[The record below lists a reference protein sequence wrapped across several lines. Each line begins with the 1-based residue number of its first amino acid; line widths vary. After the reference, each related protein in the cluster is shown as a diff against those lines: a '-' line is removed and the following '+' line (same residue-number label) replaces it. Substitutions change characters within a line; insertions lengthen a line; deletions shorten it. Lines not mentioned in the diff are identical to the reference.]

1 MNVCKTIFKLFAVII
16 ACAFVLACGS
26 PESTKSFTIGII
38 YNENAK
44 WQKKA
49 LHAIKYFNEQNSVLV
64 CDGNNRISYKL
75 NYYPSKGTPE
85 DTLKQANHAVNQ
97 DGVGLLFLITQT
109 QNSLPV
115 AAMAE
120 RAQIPTIAAA
130 STNIALTKNL
140 SFVRSTS
147 VNDELQA
154 KALVRYLKSQSF
166 SPRISILFEQT
177 DVYNREMA
185 TLFKRSVI
193 QYGGEIVDYY
203 GFINSPDF
211 KPTLRENALGELP
224 EYIFILSESNSV
236 KRLADEL
243 RKNGFMGRLIGSDLW
258 EVERLK
264 IEASLQGSLL
274 VDQWHPDFMKQ
285 YTLSS
290 ELYAY
295 YQTNIGLKL
304 EAGSVR
310 VYDGLL
316 YAKEII
322 CRSDT
327 LDAHQLASTMRQRI
341 RFEGAS
347 GTYVIDKNGVA
358 YKPLALIE
366 FNDYQAKLK
375 AILPSSFEH
384 NESNK

>member
-1 MNVCKTIFKLFAVII
+1 
-16 ACAFVLACGS
+16 
-26 PESTKSFTIGII
+26 
-38 YNENAK
+38 
-44 WQKKA
+44 
-49 LHAIKYFNEQNSVLV
+49 
-64 CDGNNRISYKL
+64 NRISYKL

-85 DTLKQANHAVNQ
+85 GTLKQANHAVNQ

-115 AAMAE
+115 VAMAE

-154 KALVRYLKSQSF
+154 KALVRYLKSQSI

-185 TLFKRSVI
+185 SLFKRSVI

-211 KPTLRENALGELP
+211 KPTLRGNARGELP
-224 EYIFILSESNSV
+224 KYIFILSESNSV

-243 RKNGFMGRLIGSDLW
+243 RKNGFMGRFIGSDLW

-264 IEASLQGSLL
+264 VEPSLQGSLL
-274 VDQWHPDFMKQ
+274 VDQWHPDFMKE
-285 YTLSS
+285 YTLLS
-290 ELYAY
+290 ELYDY

-316 YAKEII
+316 YAKEIV

-327 LDAHQLASTMRQRI
+327 LDANQLASTMRQRI
-341 RFEGAS
+341 KFDGAS

-375 AILPSSFEH
+375 AILPSNLEH
-384 NESNK
+384 NESNKQ